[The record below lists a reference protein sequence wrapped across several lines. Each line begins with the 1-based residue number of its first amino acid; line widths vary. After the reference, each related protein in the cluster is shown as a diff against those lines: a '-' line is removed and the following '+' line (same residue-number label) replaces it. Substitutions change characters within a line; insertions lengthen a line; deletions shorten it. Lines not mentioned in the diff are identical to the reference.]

1 MKQVRFDLIRYA
13 NCWEDAD
20 ILVEGLQCRPGQKI
34 LSIASGGDN
43 SLALLTTKPE
53 LVLAVDL
60 SPAQLYLV
68 ELKMLAIRHLA
79 DDELPDFLGFRPS
92 EKRLAVYH
100 SLRSGLGTPAKAFWD
115 SQPEVIK
122 DGIIHSGKFER
133 YFKVFREYVLPF
145 IHSRSVTRR
154 LLEAKSAER
163 QVQFYENEWN
173 TFSWK
178 ALFRV
183 FFSRF
188 VMGRY
193 GRDPQFL
200 NEVKVPVS
208 EFIFKKAEDELRD
221 LKCQSNSF
229 LRFILMGE
237 TGESLPFYLQPHNL
251 NGIRENLD
259 AIQLHHGPLQD
270 GFQHDTFDRFNL
282 SNIFEYM
289 PVSVFTELAHLLSK
303 GANPGARFAY
313 WNLMVPRFLP
323 AVLPEIFEADLETSN
338 QLSKL
343 DKGFFYR
350 YFLVDQKNDD

>member
-1 MKQVRFDLIRYA
+1 MKEVRFDLIRYA

-60 SPAQLYLV
+60 SPAQLYVV
-68 ELKMLAIRHLA
+68 ELKMLAIRYLDDQDLLA
-79 DDELPDFLGFRPS
+79 FLGFRPS
-92 EKRLAVYH
+92 EKRLAVYQ
-100 SLRSGLGTPAKAFWD
+100 SLRSALSEQAKAFWD
-115 SQPEVIK
+115 SQPNAIK

-133 YFKVFREYVLPF
+133 YFKVFRGYVLPF
-145 IHSRSVTRR
+145 IHSRSQIRQ
-154 LLEAKSAER
+154 LLELKSPEE

-208 EFIFKKAEDELRD
+208 EFIFKKAEDELSD
-221 LKCQSNSF
+221 VKCQSNSF
-229 LRFILMGE
+229 LRFILL
-237 TGESLPFYLQPHNL
+237 GESGENLPFYLRPENL
-251 NGIRENLD
+251 PVIRENLE
-259 AIQLHHGPLQD
+259 AVRLHHGPLQD

-289 PVSVFTELAHLLSK
+289 PAAVFEELAGLLHK
-303 GANPGARFAY
+303 GANPQARFAY

-323 AVLPEIFEADLETSN
+323 QILPEIFKADLEVSN
-338 QLSKL
+338 QLSKF

-350 YFLVDQKNDD
+350 HFLVDQKR

>member
-1 MKQVRFDLIRYA
+1 MKEVRFDLIRYA

-53 LVLAVDL
+53 LIFAVDL

-68 ELKMLAIRHLA
+68 ELKMLAIRHL
-79 DDELPDFLGFRPS
+79 DDHDLLAFLGFRPS
-92 EKRLAVYH
+92 EKRLAVYQ
-100 SLRSGLGTPAKAFWD
+100 SLRSALSAQAKAFWD
-115 SQPEVIK
+115 SQTDSIK
-122 DGIIHSGKFER
+122 DGVIHSGKFER

-178 ALFRV
+178 SLFRV

-208 EFIFKKAEDELRD
+208 EFIFKKAQDELSNV
-221 LKCQSNSF
+221 KCQSNTF
-229 LRFILMGE
+229 LRFILLGE
-237 TGESLPFYLQPHNL
+237 TGENLPFYLRPENL
-251 NGIRENLD
+251 PIIRENLEVVR
-259 AIQLHHGPLQD
+259 LHHGPLQD

-289 PVSVFTELAHLLSK
+289 PASVFEELVIQLHK
-303 GANPGARFAY
+303 GSNPDARFAY

-323 AVLPEIFEADLETSN
+323 HVLPEIFQADLEISN
-338 QLSKL
+338 QLSKF

-350 YFLVDQKNDD
+350 HFLVDQKR

>member
-20 ILVEGLQCRPGQKI
+20 ILVEGLRCRPGQKI

-68 ELKMLAIRHLA
+68 ELKILAIRYLA
-79 DDELPDFLGFRPS
+79 DDALLAFLGFRPS
-92 EKRLAVYH
+92 EKRLKVYQ
-100 SLRSGLGTPAKAFWD
+100 SLRSALSTQAKVFWD
-115 SQPEVIK
+115 SQTDVIK
-122 DGIIHSGKFER
+122 DGIIYSGKFER

-145 IHSRSVTRR
+145 IHSRFETRR
-154 LLEAKSAER
+154 LLELKSPAQ
-163 QVQFYENEWN
+163 QVQFYEKEWN

-208 EFIFKKAEDELRD
+208 EYIFKKAEDELRD
-221 LKCQSNSF
+221 VKCQSNSF
-229 LRFILMGE
+229 LRFILLGE
-237 TGESLPFYLQPHNL
+237 TGENLPFYLRPENL
-251 NGIRENLD
+251 PIVRENLE
-259 AIQLHHGPLQD
+259 AVRLHHGPLQD
-270 GFQHDTFDRFNL
+270 GFQQNTFDRFNL
-282 SNIFEYM
+282 SNIFEYV
-289 PVSVFTELAHLLSK
+289 PVNVFTELASQLHK
-303 GANPGARFAY
+303 GAKQDARFAY

-323 AVLPEIFEADLETSN
+323 VVLPDRFQTDLETSN
-338 QLSKL
+338 RLSKQ

-350 YFLVDQKNDD
+350 HFIVDEKL